1 MIPSENAL
9 AQIYDCSRSTIR
21 RALGELQK
29 RGYIQTLFGSGSC
42 VIYRPLKQMEFM
54 FGRIETFKETA
65 IRNHFEGRT
74 EVVFFEELVADE
86 NVSEKTDMP
95 VGTELIEVHRVRYIN
110 GKPLILDKHH
120 FLKDA
125 VRGLDREIASNSIYE
140 YLEGVLGM
148 RIMTSKRRVKVERA
162 DDCDKKFLELGE
174 FNCVAVVSSRTYN
187 SEGIQFEYT
196 QSRHHPDFF
205 CFEDTATRK
214 SID

>member
-1 MIPSENAL
+1 MSKNIFEDIYKDLKTKIETGIYPSQSMIPS
-9 AQIYDCSRSTIR
+9 
-21 RALGELQK
+21 
-29 RGYIQTLFGSGSC
+29 
-42 VIYRPLKQMEFM
+42 
-54 FGRIETFKETA
+54 
-65 IRNHFEGRT
+65 HFEGRT
-74 EVVFFEELVADE
+74 EVVFFD
-86 NVSEKTDMP
+86 
-95 VGTELIEVHRVRYIN
+95 
-110 GKPLILDKHH
+110 H

-148 RIMTSKRRVKVERA
+148 KIMTSKRRVKVELA